1 MITELDIYNFQSWE
15 EGHFVFHPGVN
26 VIVGDSDMGKSA
38 MLRSIRWVIWNRP
51 SGTTVKSWWGGP
63 TSVELV
69 TPEGIVIRSK
79 DKEDTYTLGI
89 AGKKDMK
96 FHAFGLSVPPE
107 VSQLLDISEVNFQK
121 QIDQPFL
128 LSQTPGERAIYFN
141 RIAKLDKIDIGL
153 TNINSWIRDLTST
166 IGSPATKD
174 KPATGLIKQIED
186 ATESLTK
193 FDHLDM
199 YEADIEVLEVQG
211 NEFIRL
217 INRKDS
223 LRNLIDCIDEVDGK
237 IEKES
242 GILIMADEVSEVI
255 EKIHDVR
262 YKRNVREA
270 LYTKIEAIDSIDEQ
284 IEEKNTL
291 IGLEGQV
298 VGLLIAMN
306 SKKTKIKLYAEFTA
320 LTRKIKI
327 IDSQIDGCSST
338 LIKDEE
344 YFKKNFPDVCLLCG
358 QDVEKWKPIEGYE
371 LLYCVSSI
379 GRIGSYYHD
388 ATHVI
393 TDFKLKEQSLDQDG
407 YKRISLYDKKGGK
420 DPVNKS
426 VARLVLEAFVGPC
439 PPGKEASHLDND
451 RTNNRLSNLL
461 WESHAENEERKK
473 KFGTRPKAPNAKLTE
488 EDVLKIRQMYDP
500 YKTTQKQLSEM
511 FGVSEDSIYHIINEH
526 TWKNTQ

>member
-51 SGTTVKSWWGGP
+51 SGNTVKSWWGGP

-69 TPEGIVIRSK
+69 TPEGIVIRTK

-89 AGKKDMK
+89 AGKKDTK
-96 FHAFGLSVPPE
+96 FKAFGLSVPPE
-107 VSQLLDISEVNFQK
+107 ISELLDIGEVNFQK

-174 KPATGLIKQIED
+174 KPATGLIKQIEE

-199 YEADIEVLEVQG
+199 YEADIEVLEVRG

-223 LRNLIDCIDEVDGK
+223 LRNLIECIDEVDGK

-242 GILIMADEVSEVI
+242 GVLIIANDLDQVIKNIHEVRNKRDLRHELSL
-255 EKIHDVR
+255 KIQ
-262 YKRNVREA
+262 
-270 LYTKIEAIDSIDEQ
+270 AIDWIDEQ
-284 IEEKNTL
+284 IEEKKTL
-291 IGLEGQV
+291 ALLEGKV
-298 VGLLIAMN
+298 VGLLVSLN
-306 SKKTKIKLYAEFTA
+306 QRRDKIKLFAELTA
-320 LTRKIKI
+320 LSRRIKI
-327 IDSQIDGCSST
+327 LDSQIDEGSNT

-344 YFKKNFPDVCLLCG
+344 YFKKNFPNQCPLCG
-358 QDVEKWKPIEGYE
+358 TIIKYEHEK
-371 LLYCVSSI
+371 
-379 GRIGSYYHD
+379 
-388 ATHVI
+388 
-393 TDFKLKEQSLDQDG
+393 
-407 YKRISLYDKKGGK
+407 
-420 DPVNKS
+420 N
-426 VARLVLEAFVGPC
+426 
-439 PPGKEASHLDND
+439 
-451 RTNNRLSNLL
+451 
-461 WESHAENEERKK
+461 
-473 KFGTRPKAPNAKLTE
+473 
-488 EDVLKIRQMYDP
+488 
-500 YKTTQKQLSEM
+500 
-511 FGVSEDSIYHIINEH
+511 
-526 TWKNTQ
+526 

>member
-79 DKEDTYTLGI
+79 DKEDIYKLGI
-89 AGKKDMK
+89 SGRKDMVFK
-96 FHAFGLSVPPE
+96 AFGLSVPPE
-107 VSQLLDISEVNFQK
+107 VNQLLDISEVNFQK

-174 KPATGLIKQIED
+174 KSATGLIKQIED
-186 ATESLTK
+186 ATEELTK

-199 YEADIEVLEVQG
+199 YEADVEVLEVRG

-223 LRNLIDCIDEVDGK
+223 LRNLIESLDEVETK

-242 GILIMADEVSEVI
+242 DILVIADEVSQVI
-255 EKIHDVR
+255 DKIHDVR
-262 YKRNVREA
+262 YKRNTRHDLSLKIQA
-270 LYTKIEAIDSIDEQ
+270 LDWIDEQ
-284 IEEKNTL
+284 IEEKKTL
-291 IGLEGQV
+291 ALLEGKV
-298 VGLLIAMN
+298 VGLLVSLN
-306 SKKTKIKLYAEFTA
+306 QRRDKIKLFAELTA
-320 LTRKIKI
+320 LSRRIKI
-327 IDSQIDGCSST
+327 LDSQIDEGSNT

-344 YFKKNFPDVCLLCG
+344 YFKKNFPEVCVLCG

-388 ATHVI
+388 ATHVG

-426 VARLVLEAFVGPC
+426 VARLVLEAFIGPC

-488 EDVLKIRQMYDP
+488 EDVLKIRQIYDP

-526 TWKNTQ
+526 TWKDK